1 MSWDVVENRTS
12 PTLVAPAPLCRTSPA
27 RKSCRKDVMN
37 LQLLHVELRPYL
49 NCGSVSQILPDPS
62 TTNTRSTGLDEQLAI

>member
-1 MSWDVVENRTS
+1 VVRFHMSWDVVENRTR

-37 LQLLHVELRPYL
+37 LQLLHVELRP
-49 NCGSVSQILPDPS
+49 NV
-62 TTNTRSTGLDEQLAI
+62 N